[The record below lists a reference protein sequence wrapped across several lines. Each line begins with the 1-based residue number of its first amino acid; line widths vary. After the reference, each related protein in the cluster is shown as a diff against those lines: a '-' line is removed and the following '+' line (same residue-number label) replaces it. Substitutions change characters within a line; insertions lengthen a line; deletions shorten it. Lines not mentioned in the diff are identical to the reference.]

1 MCIRDS
7 DGSEFTESVKTPMNL
22 HVLPPYYSVKR
33 ISWKKDVLYE
43 RDESKAE
50 DWKQDLAENLEWL
63 EKLDYNFVRYYNL
76 SQPYKSFISKSAL
89 NKREFALNFLVVNPE
104 DAITMINPKFK
115 TDFSFVKDYI
125 RKTDNIYKVKSVLEL
140 FPSFLSDVEFYKYW
154 FRTNKS
160 YLKYESYKD
169 FIIEAKRDKE
179 ILQIFI
185 EGADYEEVQRELNT
199 FVLNTPTL
207 IHFVESILVKCPEK
221 SYNEELLASCENRQI
236 AINILKRSSR
246 KGFDEVNKTITVD
259 KDFILETLPITEFRY
274 HQKKKLQSLKTNPTL
289 SHFLEDEDIKMAF
302 ICSSK
307 RFLKDIISE
316 FEITTSLMEK
326 IYAKDEE
333 SIQYICE
340 FCKRDNNLKS
350 FLLNHPKYTEYI
362 VDSRPYGLRE
372 EMISEAEIG
381 IISEVLEVDV
391 EAIKLLFQHKYFPR
405 DEYEKIIATSPSIFK
420 ALKHEV
426 QERSEILE
434 LVKYKSYVLPYFE
447 KGHDF
452 ACLRD
457 EEFVLAQANLAND
470 DTVLKYC
477 SKPDKRRWW
486 KASQSLHY
494 NKEFVLKLIKQN
506 PQNIYDL
513 YKKSVLWQ
521 DIDFAKEVLKIVPA
535 ASKLFPLS
543 ILENKEVK
551 TILA

>member
-1 MCIRDS
+1 MLVKVTFELN

-259 KDFILETLPITEFRY
+259 KDFVLKVLDKSNSWNIY
-274 HQKKKLQSLKTNPTL
+274 YANDNNKLSSLYFNPTL
-289 SHFLEDEDIKMAF
+289 KYLLDDEDIKMAF
-302 ICSSK
+302 MSRVRTTNKCQILAQYLSFTTEKAKS
-307 RFLKDIISE
+307 II
-316 FEITTSLMEK
+316 K
-326 IYAKDEE
+326 KDEKLASVLLAMLTDE
-333 SIQYICE
+333 QKKELIDE
-340 FCKRDNNLKS
+340 NPNLLISLFDS
-350 FLLNHPKYTEYI
+350 FINIEY
-362 VDSRPYGLRE
+362 GKKT
-372 EMISEAEIG
+372 
-381 IISEVLEVDV
+381 
-391 EAIKLLFQHKYFPR
+391 IKLQLILDVFDKDMELVRGVLKCYYFSTEDFAWLIKNKIELLKVVPSDR
-405 DEYEKIIATSPSIFK
+405 VTWNLLKTVKDEYYI
-420 ALKHEV
+420 
-426 QERSEILE
+426 
-434 LVKYKSYVLPYFE
+434 LPYL
-447 KGHDF
+447 KQSIDSVHI
-452 ACLRD
+452 LTD
-457 EEFVLAQANLAND
+457 EEFMKEQAELSPD
-470 DTVLKYC
+470 KLILKYC
-477 SKPDKRRWW
+477 LPPRGTIKHRLDFLTEK
-486 KASQSLHY
+486 KD
-494 NKEFVLKLIKQN
+494 FVLDIIKLN
-506 PQNIYDL
+506 PKNIYDL
-513 YKKSVLWQ
+513 PKKSHLWL
-521 DIDFAKEVLKIVPA
+521 DVDFAKEVIELIPDAK
-535 ASKLFPLS
+535 KLFS
-543 ILENKEVK
+543 K
-551 TILA
+551 TIIAKL